1 MKKTICVFS
10 IAVLLITACQTK
22 AKIVPVN
29 TEAEKASI
37 SALLN
42 KYNSAFKAKDLNS
55 ILTTLSSDVLVCGTD
70 PSEFWDKKQI
80 IDMWTQAFADTS
92 LKLNFSIDRREIRLV
107 ADGNSALVVDQYV
120 MSFLSP
126 KIPIRSVYH
135 LVKVDEKWM
144 LDYISWNL
152 IPKNEDIP
160 KLNKAL
166 E

>member
-1 MKKTICVFS
+1 MKKIIYVF
-10 IAVLLITACQTK
+10 LITILIIAGCQPK

-37 SALLN
+37 SALLD

-55 ILTTLSSDVLVCGTD
+55 MLTTLSSDVLVCGTD
-70 PSEFWDKKQI
+70 PTEFWDKKQI
-80 IDMWTQAFADTS
+80 TDIWTQALADTS
-92 LKLNFSIDRREIRLV
+92 LKINYSIDRREIRLV

-120 MSFLSP
+120 MSLLSQ
-126 KIPIRSVYH
+126 KIPIRSIYH
-135 LVKVDEKWM
+135 LVKVDEKW
-144 LDYISWNL
+144 LLNYISWNF
-152 IPKNEDIP
+152 IPKNEDIS

>member
-10 IAVLLITACQTK
+10 IAVLLIAACQTK

-37 SALLN
+37 SALLD